1 MFLNELTVSFS
12 KSIKL
17 LSDKNIIGIDSLL
30 CDLDKYIMNGKQKI
44 LDLSL
49 DIIVQS
55 FTYVTFN
62 WQSDSSTVLNEKIE
76 KFFNKQKTILTIYS
90 AMSNYLPQ
98 NLSIELSQ
106 TIIKNLIDN
115 YKKSFADITKI
126 ENKNNAKQ

>member
-1 MFLNELTVSFS
+1 
-12 KSIKL
+12 
-17 LSDKNIIGIDSLL
+17 
-30 CDLDKYIMNGKQKI
+30 MNGKQKI

-62 WQSDSSTVLNEKIE
+62 WQSDSSTVLKEKIE